1 MGMTKG
7 NFAIMAYGVDQL
19 NIPSTRVL
27 SGNAAYVYVT
37 DSSLPN
43 PYGTL
48 PGYFAGLVAVLDNV
62 AARGFQ

>member
-7 NFAIMAYGVDQL
+7 NFAMMAYGVDQSD
-19 NIPSTRVL
+19 IPSTKSL
-27 SGNAAYVYVT
+27 SGAVAYVYVT

-48 PGYFAGLVAVLDNV
+48 PGYFAGLVAVLDN
-62 AARGFQ
+62 AASTPQF